1 MRSTPLAALLFVLA
15 ACSNHDPAALTTE
28 GTSKLGAGDA
38 KAALECFDEALGRMQ
53 PSNGDFMRASMGRF
67 QALARLDG
75 TRAKNEFLAFHSAH
89 SDRVKESEFKLVV
102 DELVKRGQLG
112 PAADVVD
119 AGRKAFPE
127 SPLMTQ
133 LLKTVGDA
141 SKKDPEAMKKLKG
154 MGYVGDD
161 G

>member
-1 MRSTPLAALLFVLA
+1 MRTLAALALVFAA
-15 ACSNHDPAALTTE
+15 ACSSSDPKVLMTEASQALA
-28 GTSKLGAGDA
+28 AGDA
-38 KAALECFDEALGRMQ
+38 SAAVAKYERAIERLDKQSVEFL
-53 PSNGDFMRASMGRF
+53 RASMGRF